1 MNKCFICGKGPKMA
15 GERKKLRGKYNPVN
29 WSKKRPN
36 LQWLK
41 LKDGV
46 FSSPLLKNKKIK
58 KELIGKRVKVCTQC
72 LKSLHKT
79 ES

>member
-1 MNKCFICGKGPKMA
+1 MA

-29 WSKKRPN
+29 WSKKKPN

-41 LKDGV
+41 LKDEV
-46 FSSPLLKNKKIK
+46 LSSPLLKNKKIK

>member
-41 LKDGV
+41 LSKDILN
-46 FSSPLLKNKKIK
+46 SPILKNKKIE
-58 KELIGKRVKVCTQC
+58 KELMGKRVKVCTQC

-79 ES
+79 EK